1 MTGLLSKEYIGTEM
15 MKSNKLHECKKH
27 HYLEDHFHGFRSHMS
42 CRLLLN
48 VATVNVLVRNVLEA
62 VSNGI
67 VQYVFIF
74 HIYIYIYL
82 YICIYIYIHIH
93 IMHVCKKCPTAGF
106 PFFVKNS
113 MAKGLFLQ
121 SCFGQAAKDALAIG
135 QHLDEKLLMAYS
147 HLALA
152 HLQAL
157 PWGMLEG

>member
-82 YICIYIYIHIH
+82 YICIYIYIYILC
-93 IMHVCKKCPTAGF
+93 MF
-106 PFFVKNS
+106 
-113 MAKGLFLQ
+113 AK
-121 SCFGQAAKDALAIG
+121 SAR
-135 QHLDEKLLMAYS
+135 
-147 HLALA
+147 
-152 HLQAL
+152 LQASPFL
-157 PWGMLEG
+157 LKTPWQKAFSSSRVLARQPRMPWRLANIWMRSC